1 MMVDLG
7 ELLHNVWFLSAVI
20 LGIVVIAKILSEKSR
35 TVDVLWLIVLGAIFA
50 NIGILPTHNEVLE
63 YIGEWGIVFVMF
75 ALGFDEDLEHFKEGL
90 RRSLGIAIIG
100 AIFPFLAGYM
110 SAKIFGYSEGV
121 SLLWG
126 LTMTATAV
134 SLTMVSLKE
143 KNLHKSTAATG
154 IMTAAVVDDI
164 LSLIGVAI
172 IVPLALMA
180 AKSGGGEISFDL
192 VSILWIL
199 LKVVIFFSI
208 ILFFGLFIFPNRIPT
223 ELPKNPSL
231 LQRLDYTL
239 MCKLSF
245 IHIHR
250 FLTISEGKYTPLFMI
265 FIAMA
270 SGALAER
277 FGFHPAIGAYM
288 AGLFLK
294 KEYFL
299 FEEHK
304 KPDKAYSE
312 SKLVIEHIAF
322 TIFGP
327 IFFVNLGAK
336 IIIDSTIFW
345 TIIPH
350 VITLF
355 LLVLIF
361 QVLSAA
367 GAAKYTGGYRW
378 HESVMIGVGML
389 GRAEL
394 AFIVIDIAYTEH
406 HIFDQAQF
414 YTLIF
419 ATFLLNIS
427 VPLLINWWKP
437 YYDGSKR
444 LEIFGVLLSRPTS
457 ERESD

>member
-1 MMVDLG
+1 MDLG
-7 ELLHNVWFLSAVI
+7 ALLHNVWYLSAVI
-20 LGIVVIAKILSEKSR
+20 LGIVVLAKILAHKTRS
-35 TVDVLWLIVLGAIFA
+35 VDVLWLIILGALFA
-50 NIGILPTHNEVLE
+50 NLGILPDRNEVLE

-75 ALGFDEDLEHFKEGL
+75 ALGFDEDLEHFRIGL
-90 RRSLGIAIIG
+90 QRSMGIAIIG
-100 AIFPFLAGYM
+100 AIFPFFGGYL
-110 SAKIFGYSEGV
+110 SAKLFGYSEGV
-121 SLLWG
+121 ALLWG

-180 AKSGGGEISFDL
+180 AKGGGEIRFEFGE
-192 VSILWIL
+192 IFWIA
-199 LKVVIFFSI
+199 LKVIAFFAIIVI
-208 ILFFGLFIFPNRIPT
+208 LGLFAFPDKVPT
-223 ELPKNPSL
+223 RLPRHPTL
-231 LQRLDYTL
+231 LQRIDYTL
-239 MCKLSF
+239 TRLF
-245 IHIHR
+245 VNVHIRR
-250 FLTISEGKYTPLFMI
+250 FLTLYEGEFTPLLMI

-270 SGALAER
+270 SGALADL

-294 KEYFL
+294 KDYFL
-299 FEEHK
+299 FEKHPH
-304 KPDKAYSE
+304 PDRQYRE
-312 SKLVIEHIAF
+312 SKLVIDHIAF

-327 IFFVNLGAK
+327 IFFVNLGTK
-336 IIIDSTIFW
+336 ILLDPGVMGQILW
-345 TIIPH
+345 H
-350 VITLF
+350 VLLLF
-355 LLVLIF
+355 GMVLVL
-361 QVLSAA
+361 QVLSA
-367 GAAKYTGGYRW
+367 GLAARYTGGYRW
-378 HESVMIGVGML
+378 HESIMIGLGML

-406 HIFDQAQF
+406 HIFDRAQF

-437 YYDGSKR
+437 YYEGKKR
-444 LEIFGVLLSRPTS
+444 LRLFGRTLSCTDTRC
-457 ERESD
+457 D